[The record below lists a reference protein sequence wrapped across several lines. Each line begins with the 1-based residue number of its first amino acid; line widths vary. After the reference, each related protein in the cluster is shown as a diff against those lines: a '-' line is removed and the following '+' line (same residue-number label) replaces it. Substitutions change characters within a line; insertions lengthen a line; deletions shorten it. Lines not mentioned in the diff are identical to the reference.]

1 MQKRAL
7 AVHDISCVGRCSLTV
22 ALPILSA
29 AGMNT
34 AVIPTALLS
43 THTGEFSGY
52 THLDLS
58 DQLAP
63 ITDHLATLG
72 LHYDAFYSGY
82 LASGAQVDQIL
93 RMMDL
98 LCDAGTHI
106 FVDPAFGDFGR
117 MYSLMDE
124 SMPSQMRRLCAR
136 ARTIVPNV
144 TEASYLLGTPYPGA
158 EADEECLCGMC
169 RALLELGPENVVI
182 TDVNFRPGQTGVAIL
197 SRGMQKPLY
206 LFHERFEGLFH
217 GTGDVFASFL
227 LGALMNDQSLEEA
240 AATAMQLTHRAI
252 SETLLSGEHLRYG
265 MQFEKVLPDFLSIIG
280 RMPHSS

>member
-1 MQKRAL
+1 MQKRAI

-22 ALPILSA
+22 ALPVLSA
-29 AGMNT
+29 AGLNT
-34 AVIPTALLS
+34 AVVPTALLS

-58 DQLAP
+58 DQLLP
-63 ITDHLATLG
+63 IAEHLSTLG

-82 LASGAQVDQIL
+82 LANGAQADQVL

-98 LCDAGTHI
+98 LCDENTHI

-144 TEASYLLGTPYPGA
+144 TEASYLLNMPYPGA
-158 EADEECLCGMC
+158 EISEACISDMC
-169 RALLELGPENVVI
+169 QTLLEIGPENVVV
-182 TDVNFRPGQTGVAIL
+182 TDVNFRKGETGIAIL
-197 SRGMQKPLY
+197 RKGMKKPEY
-206 LFHERFEGLFH
+206 LFHERFDRLFH

-227 LGALMNDQSLEEA
+227 LGALMNDQDVENA
-240 AATAMQLTHRAI
+240 ARIAMDLTHEAI
-252 SETLLSGEHLRYG
+252 LHTLRSGEHLRYG
-265 MQFEKVLPDFLSIIG
+265 VQFEQVLPQFMQKVG
-280 RMPHSS
+280 RS